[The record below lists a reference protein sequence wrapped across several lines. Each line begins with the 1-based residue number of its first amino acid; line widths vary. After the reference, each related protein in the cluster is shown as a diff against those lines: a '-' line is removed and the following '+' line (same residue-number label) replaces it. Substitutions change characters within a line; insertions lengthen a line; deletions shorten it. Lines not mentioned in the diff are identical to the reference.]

1 MRRLPSVLLGTARGE
16 SGGYRVVTGW
26 NAARRGCAPSR
37 HRGRRASWRCA
48 LRALGPFLTAALV
61 ASILAAQLAHARF
74 GRVTRVVRTTCRDG
88 VAVAPFTEPGCDWDL
103 ACDDTCTFAFFCLEL
118 CEVNPPPGSPTFG
131 GQLAVP
137 VGHKKVIKRGQLPSI
152 NVTKFILRCR
162 RHPPGVPCPTTTTTM
177 PCPATTTAAD
187 RTCSPPVCGNGV
199 RDVGEQCDGAD
210 LACGTLFNAG
220 CVPPGLPNECQCC
233 GLDGALCVN
242 GFGCCPGYPC
252 VSNGG
257 PLGLGSCAAPG
268 SCGSLHVVCG
278 FSGLPCCPGLA
289 CAPPNGFPDY
299 PYTFCCEPPGASC
312 TGDLDC
318 CVGTCAGG
326 VCS

>member
-1 MRRLPSVLLGTARGE
+1 MRRAQLLL
-16 SGGYRVVTGW
+16 
-26 NAARRGCAPSR
+26 AP
-37 HRGRRASWRCA
+37 A
-48 LRALGPFLTAALV
+48 LIALLLANSTTAASRL
-61 ASILAAQLAHARF
+61 F
-74 GRVTRVVRTTCRDG
+74 KCRDG
-88 VAVAPFTEPGCDWDL
+88 ILAPPTRVCRPPFCSCDADQ
-103 ACDDTCTFAFFCLEL
+103 ACDGVCTFVIPVF
-118 CEVNPPPGSPTFG
+118 CEVTCATQTFM
-131 GQLAVP
+131 VP
-137 VGHKKVIKRGQLPSI
+137 VGQKLALPARGTPRL
-152 NVTKFILRCR
+152 ILRCQ
-162 RHPPGVPCPTTTTTM
+162 RHPKKLPCPTTSTATSTTVTTTM
-177 PCPATTTAAD
+177 PCPTNTTAAD
-187 RTCSPPVCGNGV
+187 WTCSPAVCGNGV

-268 SCGSLHVVCG
+268 SCGSLLVVCG
-278 FSGLPCCPGLA
+278 FSGLPCCPGLV

-312 TGDLDC
+312 TDDLAC